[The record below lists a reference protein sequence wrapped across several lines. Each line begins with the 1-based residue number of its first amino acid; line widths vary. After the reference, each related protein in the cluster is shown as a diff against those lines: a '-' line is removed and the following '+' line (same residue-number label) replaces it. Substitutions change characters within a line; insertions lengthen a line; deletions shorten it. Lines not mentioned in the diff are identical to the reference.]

1 MNQERFDDLT
11 RALATGAVSR
21 RKALR
26 WMGSAL
32 VGAALASVPGVAWAA
47 CPEGQTR
54 CGDRC
59 VNLRTNE
66 RHCGSCRNRC
76 RSTQTCCGGR
86 CVNLQRNEYHCG
98 SCFNRC
104 AGEGEE
110 GDECVAGVCQGGC
123 PSGTTLCGGACV
135 SNVCPQGQYFNT
147 SACECRCVGLTIL
160 CGGNCVSKCP
170 SGQTLNCSTCQ
181 CESGICRDHWNGYTL
196 CGGNCVVNCFNAH
209 QHLSCSTCQCE
220 SSVCPSGYTEIDF
233 PDFGTF
239 CCSNEQVCGFGGF
252 AQCCDPSRCVN
263 GRCQ

>member
-1 MNQERFDDLT
+1 MPQREHQNTQDDSSPDSSSVITSFDELT
-11 RALATGAVSR
+11 KGLATGAVSR

-32 VGAALASVPGVAWAA
+32 VGAALASVPAVAWAA

-59 VNLRTNE
+59 VNLKTNE

-86 CVNLQRNEYHCG
+86 CVNLQTNERHCG

-123 PSGTTLCGGACV
+123 PPVACKGGTV
-135 SNVCPQGQYFNT
+135 NPN
-147 SACECRCVGLTIL
+147 
-160 CGGNCVSKCP
+160 
-170 SGQTLNCSTCQ
+170 TCQ
-181 CESGICRDHWNGYTL
+181 CECPPDTVLNNGQCIASAGCTSGTPGCGTCTHPEHGTTDCLCATL
-196 CGGNCVVNCFNAH
+196 ADG
-209 QHLSCSTCQCE
+209 S
-220 SSVCPSGYTEIDF
+220 
-233 PDFGTF
+233 GTF
-239 CCSNEQVCGFGGF
+239 CYYGGLCTSSCADCMRVPEWVCVQSQFCPELVACVYPCPNGGP
-252 AQCCDPSRCVN
+252 CR
-263 GRCQ
+263 